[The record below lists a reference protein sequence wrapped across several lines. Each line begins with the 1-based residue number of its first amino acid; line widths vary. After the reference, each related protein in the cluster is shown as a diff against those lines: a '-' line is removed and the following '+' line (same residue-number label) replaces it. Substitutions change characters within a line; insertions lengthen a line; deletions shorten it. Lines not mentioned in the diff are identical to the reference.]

1 MEWWIAILGLVLLA
15 WVLRGWLRGR
25 KGGPEQP
32 FSGAAAPEA
41 ARLPASYSANNVGN
55 DASARPWEQPLGAAD
70 ATLSPAAGEA
80 GAAPPWGAADSN
92 LPAGFDAAA
101 FLEASKA
108 HFIQLQAAWD
118 RADIPALRAM
128 MTDDMLGQIQSQ
140 LIEREHQPDAV
151 GPSSEVV
158 MLDAKLLGIDVR
170 PSSGMLYGLAAD
182 GTIYTLDA
190 MSGQATKVSTINV
203 APAMDATVVDFN
215 PVADRLRVVTASG
228 RSRFVCT

>member
-15 WVLRGWLRGR
+15 WVLRGWWRGR
-25 KGGPEQP
+25 KGGSAQP

-92 LPAGFDAAA
+92 LPAGCDAAA
-101 FLEASKA
+101 CREASKA

-158 MLDAKLLGIDVR
+158 MLDAKLLGIEEQAAAYLASVEFSGLIRDAAAAGPNPFREVWSIIR
-170 PSSGMLYGLAAD
+170 PKSGAEGWLVAGVQ
-182 GTIYTLDA
+182 A
-190 MSGQATKVSTINV
+190 MQ
-203 APAMDATVVDFN
+203 
-215 PVADRLRVVTASG
+215 
-228 RSRFVCT
+228 

>member
-25 KGGPEQP
+25 KGGPAQP

-70 ATLSPAAGEA
+70 ATLSLAAGEA

-92 LPAGFDAAA
+92 LPTGFDAAA

-158 MLDAKLLGIDVR
+158 MLDAKLLGIEEQAAAYLASVEFSGLIRDAAAAGPNPFREVWSIMR
-170 PSSGMLYGLAAD
+170 PKSGAEGWLVAGVQ
-182 GTIYTLDA
+182 A
-190 MSGQATKVSTINV
+190 MQ
-203 APAMDATVVDFN
+203 
-215 PVADRLRVVTASG
+215 
-228 RSRFVCT
+228 

>member
-25 KGGPEQP
+25 KGGPQQP
-32 FSGAAAPEA
+32 FAGAAAPEA
-41 ARLPASYSANNVGN
+41 VRPPASYSARNVGN
-55 DASARPWEQPLGAAD
+55 DASARPWEQQVGGSDLA
-70 ATLSPAAGEA
+70 LNPAAGEA
-80 GAAPPWGAADSN
+80 DAGPQWGAADSS

-140 LIEREHQPDAV
+140 LLEREHQAGAV
-151 GPSSEVV
+151 GQSSEVV
-158 MLDAKLLGIDVR
+158 MLDAKLLGIEEQPGEYLASVEFSGLIRDAAAAGPNPFREVWSIIR
-170 PSSGMLYGLAAD
+170 PRNGAD
-182 GTIYTLDA
+182 GWLVAGVQA
-190 MSGQATKVSTINV
+190 MQ
-203 APAMDATVVDFN
+203 
-215 PVADRLRVVTASG
+215 
-228 RSRFVCT
+228 

>member
-15 WVLRGWLRGR
+15 WVLRGWWRGR
-25 KGGPEQP
+25 KGGSAQP

-41 ARLPASYSANNVGN
+41 ARLPASYSAQNVGN
-55 DASARPWEQPLGAAD
+55 DASARPWEQQVDGAD
-70 ATLSPAAGEA
+70 ATPAAGET
-80 GAAPPWGAADSN
+80 GAAPQWGAAAPS

-118 RADIPALRAM
+118 RADMPALRAM

-158 MLDAKLLGIDVR
+158 MLDAKLLGIEEQAAAYLASVEFSGLIRDAAAAGPNPFREVWSIIR
-170 PSSGMLYGLAAD
+170 PKSGAEGWLVAGVQ
-182 GTIYTLDA
+182 A
-190 MSGQATKVSTINV
+190 MQ
-203 APAMDATVVDFN
+203 
-215 PVADRLRVVTASG
+215 
-228 RSRFVCT
+228 